1 MSFTDDIN
9 KIIKSRVWH
18 NLMTETFFI
27 ITVVKLLIDF

>member
-9 KIIKSRVWH
+9 KIIKSRVWC

-27 ITVVKLLIDF
+27 ITVVELLIDF